1 MMIISLIGYMGSG
14 KSFIANRLNEE
25 RKMKKIDLD
34 FEISKE
40 IGMSISEIF
49 QKEGQI
55 FFRKIEKEI
64 LERIFLEE
72 KECVL
77 SVGGGTPCY
86 YNNMDL
92 INEKSIS
99 VYLRAKVDTLVKR
112 LLKEKTQRPLITKIP
127 DEQLPEF
134 IGQHL
139 FERNEFYNQAQVII
153 DTDNLTAEEV
163 VYEINKG
170 ISRVM
175 QKNS

>member
-1 MMIISLIGYMGSG
+1 
-14 KSFIANRLNEE
+14 
-25 RKMKKIDLD
+25 
-34 FEISKE
+34 
-40 IGMSISEIF
+40 
-49 QKEGQI
+49 
-55 FFRKIEKEI
+55 
-64 LERIFLEE
+64 
-72 KECVL
+72 
-77 SVGGGTPCY
+77 
-86 YNNMDL
+86 MDL

>member
-1 MMIISLIGYMGSG
+1 M
-14 KSFIANRLNEE
+14 
-25 RKMKKIDLD
+25 
-34 FEISKE
+34 
-40 IGMSISEIF
+40 
-49 QKEGQI
+49 
-55 FFRKIEKEI
+55 
-64 LERIFLEE
+64 
-72 KECVL
+72 
-77 SVGGGTPCY
+77 
-86 YNNMDL
+86 
-92 INEKSIS
+92 
-99 VYLRAKVDTLVKR
+99 
-112 LLKEKTQRPLITKIP
+112 KEKTQRPLITKIP